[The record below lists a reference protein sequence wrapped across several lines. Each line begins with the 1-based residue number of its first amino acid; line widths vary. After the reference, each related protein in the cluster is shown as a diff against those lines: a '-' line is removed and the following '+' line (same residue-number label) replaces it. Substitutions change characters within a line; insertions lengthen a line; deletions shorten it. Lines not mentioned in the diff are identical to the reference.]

1 MTRAIAVL
9 VCAIACV
16 SGLTVHA
23 HHSFASTYKEDQ
35 RVEIEGSIVTFLF
48 RNPHSY
54 VHVMAPDDEGKMQR
68 WAIEWAGAGQLGT
81 QGLTRDT
88 LKVGDRVVIMG
99 SPGRNAAEHRI
110 RMRTLRRL
118 SDGFQWGQRPNEVVD

>member
-1 MTRAIAVL
+1 MTRAIAIL
-9 VCAIACV
+9 VCFIACA
-16 SGLTVHA
+16 SGVHVFA

-35 RVEIEGSIVTFLF
+35 RIEIDGSIVTFLF

-54 VHVMAPDDEGKMQR
+54 VHVMAPDDEGRMQR
-68 WAIEWAGAGQLGT
+68 WAVEWAGAGQLGT

-99 SPGRNAAEHRI
+99 SPGRNTAEHRI

>member
-1 MTRAIAVL
+1 MTRGIAPL
-9 VCAIACV
+9 ICAAAYLCQ
-16 SGLTVHA
+16 VHLYA
-23 HHSFASTYKEDQ
+23 HHSFASTYKEDE

>member
-1 MTRAIAVL
+1 MTRAVAVL
-9 VCAIACV
+9 IFINACA
-16 SGLTVHA
+16 SGLNLYA
-23 HHSFASTYKEDQ
+23 HHSFASTYKEDE
-35 RVEIEGSIVTFLF
+35 RIEIEGSIVTFLF

-54 VHVMAPDDEGKMQR
+54 VHVMAPDDQGKVQR
-68 WAIEWAGAGQLGT
+68 WAVEWAGAGQLGT
-81 QGLTRDT
+81 QGLRRDT
-88 LKVGDRVVIMG
+88 LKVGDRVVILG